1 MNYLNRILS
10 HITSISD
17 TSSNNDEGMVKDPRN
32 MSFPG
37 GSVWYG
43 SPERHKMYPPLFN
56 NLTSELKDI
65 VRLCG
70 LFASKIYEYLY
81 RSIARWFSMPDI
93 DNISILGFSGLL
105 AVPVPGSKLPK
116 MSMDT
121 KITNAMAT
129 NSFIVGRYNITM
141 TNSIRKF

>member
-43 SPERHKMYPPLFN
+43 SPQRHKMYPPLFN
-56 NLTSELKDI
+56 NLTSELKVI

-70 LFASKIYEYLY
+70 FLASKIYEYVY
-81 RSIARWFSMPDI
+81 KSIARWFSMPDI
-93 DNISILGFSGLL
+93 DNISMLGFSGLL
-105 AVPVPGSKLPK
+105 VVPGSKLPK
-116 MSMDT
+116 MSTEM
-121 KITNAMAT
+121 KITNAIPT
-129 NSFIVGRYNITM
+129 NSFMVEMYNITM